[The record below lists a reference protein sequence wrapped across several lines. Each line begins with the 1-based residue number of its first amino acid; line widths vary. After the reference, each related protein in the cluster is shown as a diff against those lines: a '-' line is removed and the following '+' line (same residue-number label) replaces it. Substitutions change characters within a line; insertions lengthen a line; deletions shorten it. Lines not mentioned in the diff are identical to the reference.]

1 MKEFIKIGKLNRKML
16 NKLGID
22 IVTDDVIFTF
32 ERIEHVKSKRILL
45 YDEVKNILPIAI
57 YSPDYIYKDW
67 NNRDNTYIFIKDLYK
82 NTKMNIAIKMSEEND
97 NKHPKNSII
106 TVIKIGEKTFNKI
119 YRNKMEK
126 ILFQKLDKIE

>member
-1 MKEFIKIGKLNRKML
+1 MKEYIKIGKLNRKML

-82 NTKMNIAIKMSEEND
+82 NTKINIAIKMSEEND